1 LTVSPPGLKVS
12 FTFGLVALSTVT
24 VIVMVSPLASVPDV
38 GAIVTTSFFVLPAG
52 AETDQLTGPPE
63 AVSVIVP
70 LPGDVMSSL
79 AGLTVSVPAVVALAE
94 AEADTD
100 ADAEVAAAIEL
111 GLGLGVRALVVALAV
126 ATALTRGGP
135 AATGPRVVG
144 STTPGLVPLAVTT
157 APPPGWCELGWCGGS
172 TARVTPAATAAAAA
186 VPTAAVPAVPRCTGP
201 ACHHGACSGW
211 SG

>member
-24 VIVMVSPLASVPDV
+24 VIVMVPPFASVPDA
-38 GAIVTTSFFVLPAG
+38 GAITTASFFVLPAG

-79 AGLTVSVPAVVALAE
+79 AGLTVSVPAVAALAE
-94 AEADTD
+94 AEAEADGD

-111 GLGLGVRALVVALAV
+111 GLRLGAGPLGVALTVAM
-126 ATALTRGGP
+126 ALTRGGP
-135 AATGPRVVG
+135 AVTGPDVVG
-144 STTPGLVPLAVTT
+144 SAAPALVPLAATT
-157 APPPGWCELGWCGGS
+157 APPPG
-172 TARVTPAATAAAAA
+172 
-186 VPTAAVPAVPRCTGP
+186 
-201 ACHHGACSGW
+201 
-211 SG
+211 